1 MRKSLDIVRYI
12 TMAGIFILPV
22 TVLIVAESLFFP
34 FITGKNFFFR
44 ILVEIIFG
52 LWLIL
57 VIYDKKYRPQKSWIL
72 YFLSAFLLVLILS
85 TIFGANPYR
94 SFWSN
99 YERMEGLITFLH
111 LFAYFL
117 ILVSVLNK
125 EKLWKIFFHISL
137 GISIIVSL
145 YGLFQMAGKLEI
157 HQGGV
162 RLDATLGNASYLAIY
177 MVFHIFIA
185 LWYFFKEK
193 NWYKWFYVPI
203 IILETIILY
212 NTATRGTILGFIGG
226 LFITFFII
234 GIFSE
239 SKKAKISAAGVL
251 ALILVLTG
259 SFWMFKSSDFIKQ
272 SPVLSRFSGISLEET
287 TTQPRFVIWKMSW
300 EGFKERPILGWGPEN
315 YNLVF
320 NKYYEPILYK
330 QEPWFD
336 RAHNVFFDRLTTN
349 GILGLLAYLGFFGTS
364 LYYLLLKRK
373 KYGFSNYDSGILAG
387 LFAAY
392 FFHNIFVFDNLI
404 SLILFFSFLAYMHYR
419 VGLENESP
427 SGDSFSR
434 PEQDG
439 YKKPAFSAIAA
450 IAVIFIIYF
459 INVPGLLAANNILAA
474 FKESGS
480 GNSQGVFGRFEKA
493 FSYNSFGSPEA
504 REHFTNFAVQAI
516 SQQNLG
522 DDFKTKVFNAASVEM
537 KKQIEQSPE
546 DIRYMIFLG
555 ALYNKGKQYDKAI
568 EILQKAVELSPKK
581 QQLYFELGSSY
592 LNIQE
597 YKKAVEVLK
606 TAFELEPTFDDARK
620 IYATALIFDGQE
632 EAASELL
639 REKYGTDIIADERLL
654 RAYSERK
661 NFFMVAA
668 IWEKLIKNN
677 PDNAQYRVSLAASY
691 LQIGEKQKAIEQLQ
705 KAIEI
710 EPKFKQ
716 QGEYYINEIK
726 AGRNP

>member
-1 MRKSLDIVRYI
+1 MDIIRYAI
-12 TMAGIFILPV
+12 LAGIFILPA
-22 TVLIVAESLFFP
+22 TVLIVSESLFFP

-57 VIYDKKYRPQKSWIL
+57 AIYDKKYRPKKSWIL

-99 YERMEGLITFLH
+99 YERMEGLVTFLH

-117 ILVSVLNK
+117 ILTSVLSA
-125 EKLWKIFFHISL
+125 EKLWRWFFHVSL

-145 YGLFQMAGKLEI
+145 YGLLQMAGKLEI

-185 LWYFFKEK
+185 LWYFLKEK
-193 NWYKWFYVPI
+193 NWYKWFYVPV

-212 NTATRGTILGFIGG
+212 YTATRGTILGFIAG
-226 LFITFFII
+226 LFLSAMII
-234 GIFSE
+234 GFFSD
-239 SKKAKISAAGVL
+239 SKKIRIYAVSVL
-251 ALILVLTG
+251 FLIIVLTG
-259 SFWMFKSSDFIKQ
+259 SIFYFRSSDFIIKN
-272 SPVLSRFSGISLEET
+272 PVLTRFAGISLNES
-287 TTQPRFVIWKMSW
+287 TTQSRFVIWKMSW
-300 EGFKERPILGWGPEN
+300 EGFKEKPILGWGPEN

-349 GILGLLAYLGFFGTS
+349 GILGLLAYLCLFGAP

-373 KYGFSNYDSGILAG
+373 KYGFSGYDSGILAG

-404 SLILFFSFLAYMHYR
+404 SLILFFSFLAHMHYR
-419 VGLENESP
+419 TKDNEINP
-427 SGDSFSR
+427 QTETLAQND
-434 PEQDG
+434 
-439 YKKPAFSAIAA
+439 YKRPAFSAIIA
-450 IAVIFIIYF
+450 IAAIFIIYF
-459 INVPGLLAANNILAA
+459 INIPGFLAANNILAA
-474 FKESGS
+474 FKESNV
-480 GNSQGVFGRFEKA
+480 GNLQDASGRFERA
-493 FSYNSFGSPEA
+493 LSYNSFGSPEA

-522 DDFKTKVFNAASVEM
+522 DDFKAKVFNAASAEM
-537 KKQIEQSPE
+537 EKQIEQSPG

-568 EILQKAVELSPKK
+568 NILQKAVELSPKK

-606 TAFELEPTFDDARK
+606 TAFELEPSFDDARK

-632 EAASELL
+632 EAASEIL

-691 LQIGEKQKAIEQLQ
+691 MQIGERQKAIEQLQ

-716 QGEYYINEIK
+716 QGEYFINEIK

>member
-1 MRKSLDIVRYI
+1 
-12 TMAGIFILPV
+12 MAGIFILPAA
-22 TVLIVAESLFFP
+22 VLIVSESLFFP

-52 LWLIL
+52 LWLVL
-57 VIYDKKYRPQKSWIL
+57 AIYDKKYLPKFSGHGKWIL

-99 YERMEGLITFLH
+99 YERMEGLVTFLH
-111 LFAYFL
+111 LFACFFVL
-117 ILVSVLNK
+117 AAILNT

-137 GISIIVSL
+137 GISIIVSF
-145 YGLFQMAGKLEI
+145 YGLLQMAGNLEI
-157 HQGGV
+157 HQGGA

-193 NWYKWFYVPI
+193 NWYKWFYIPI

-212 NTATRGTILGFIGG
+212 YTATRGAILGFVAG
-226 LFITFFII
+226 LFIAVFIT

-239 SKKAKISAAGVL
+239 SKKARISAAGVL
-251 ALILVLTG
+251 ALILVLIG
-259 SFWMFKSSDFIKQ
+259 SFLLFKSSDFVKK

-287 TTQPRFVIWKMSW
+287 TTQSRFVIWKMSW
-300 EGFKERPILGWGPEN
+300 EGFKEKPILGWGPDN

-320 NKYYEPILYK
+320 NKYYQPILWK

-349 GILGLLAYLGFFGTS
+349 GILGLLAYLGLFGAS
-364 LYYLLLKRK
+364 FYYLLLKRK
-373 KYGFSNYDSGILAG
+373 KYGFSGYDSGILTG
-387 LFAAY
+387 LLAAY

-404 SLILFFSFLAYMHYR
+404 SLILFFSLLAYMHHR
-419 VGLENESP
+419 TANLEIESP
-427 SGDSFSR
+427 SGNSVSK
-434 PEQDG
+434 PEQDD

-474 FKESGS
+474 FKERNA
-480 GNSQGVFGRFEKA
+480 GNLQNAFGRFEKA
-493 FSYNSFGSPEA
+493 LSYNSFGSTEA
-504 REHFTNFAVQAI
+504 REHFANFA
-516 SQQNLG
+516 SQCADQPNLG
-522 DDFKTKVFNAASVEM
+522 DDFKAKVFNAASVEM
-537 KKQIEQSPE
+537 KKQIEQSPG
-546 DIRYMIFLG
+546 DIRYMVFLG
-555 ALYNKGKQYDKAI
+555 SLYNKGKQYNNAI
-568 EILQKAVELSPKK
+568 EILQKAIEFSPKK

-592 LNIQE
+592 LNTRE

-606 TAFELEPTFDDARK
+606 TAFDLDPAFDDARK

-632 EAASELL
+632 EAASRLL
-639 REKYGTDIIADERLL
+639 KERYGIDIIADERLL
-654 RAYSERK
+654 RAYSEKK

-668 IWEKLIKNN
+668 IWEKFVERN
-677 PDNAQYRVSLAASY
+677 PNSAQYHVSLGASY
-691 LQIGEKQKAIEQLQ
+691 LQIGERKKAIEQLE
-705 KAIEI
+705 KAIEL

>member
-1 MRKSLDIVRYI
+1 MNIIRYI

-57 VIYDKKYRPQKSWIL
+57 VIYDKIYLPQKSWIL

-99 YERMEGLITFLH
+99 YERMEGLVTFLH

-117 ILVSVLNK
+117 ILASVLNPPAGG

-137 GISIIVSL
+137 AISIIVSL
-145 YGLFQMAGKLEI
+145 YGLLQMAGKFEI
-157 HQGGV
+157 HQGST
-162 RLDATLGNASYLAIY
+162 RLDATLGNASYLAVY

-193 NWYKWFYVPI
+193 NWYKWFYIPVI
-203 IILETIILY
+203 VLETIILY
-212 NTATRGTILGFIGG
+212 NTATRGTVLGFIGG

-239 SKKAKISAAGVL
+239 SKKARISAAGVL
-251 ALILVLTG
+251 ALILVLIG
-259 SFWMFKSSDFIKQ
+259 SFWLFKSSDFVKN

-287 TTQPRFVIWKMSW
+287 TTQSRFVIWKMSW
-300 EGFKERPILGWGPEN
+300 EGFKEKPILGWGPEN

-349 GILGLLAYLGFFGTS
+349 GIFGLLAYLGLFGAS
-364 LYYLLLKRK
+364 LYCLLLKRK
-373 KYGFSNYDSGILAG
+373 KYGFSSYDSGILTG
-387 LFAAY
+387 LFSAY

-404 SLILFFSFLAYMHYR
+404 SLILFFSFLAYMHHR
-419 VGLENESP
+419 TVELGHLVSKQ
-427 SGDSFSR
+427 
-434 PEQDG
+434 PEQDD

-459 INVPGLLAANNILAA
+459 INVPGLLAANNILSA
-474 FKESGS
+474 FKESGA
-480 GNSQGVFGRFEKA
+480 GNSQGAFDRFEKA
-493 FSYNSFGSPEA
+493 LSYNSFGSLET
-504 REHFTNFAVQAI
+504 REHFVNFALQSV
-516 SQQNLG
+516 SQPNLD
-522 DDFKTKVFNAASVEM
+522 DDFKAKVFNAASAEM

-555 ALYNKGKQYDKAI
+555 ALYNKGKQYNQAI
-568 EILQKAVELSPKK
+568 EILQKAIELSPKK

-592 LNIQE
+592 LNTKE

-606 TAFELEPTFDDARK
+606 TAFDLEPTFDDARK
-620 IYATALIFDGQE
+620 IYATALIFDSQE

-639 REKYGTDIIADERLL
+639 KEKYGTDIIADERLL

-661 NFFMVAA
+661 NLLMVVA
-668 IWEKLIKNN
+668 IWEKFVENN
-677 PDNAQYRVSLAASY
+677 PGNAQYHVSLAANY
-691 LQIGEKQKAIEQLQ
+691 LQIGERQKAIEQLE
-705 KAIEI
+705 KAIEL